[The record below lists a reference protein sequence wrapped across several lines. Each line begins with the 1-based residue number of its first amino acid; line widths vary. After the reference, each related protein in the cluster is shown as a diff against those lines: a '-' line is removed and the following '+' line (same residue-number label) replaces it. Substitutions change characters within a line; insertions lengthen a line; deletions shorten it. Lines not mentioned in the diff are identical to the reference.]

1 MSQFKDQSVIVTGAS
16 RGIGYAIAMAFAQ
29 EGANVAICS
38 TNSEKAQ
45 QVAKEIS
52 EKTSSMVVGYGV
64 DICQPDQ
71 VSEFVASVNQQFTR
85 IDCLVNNA
93 GITRDNLLLRLSNDE
108 WSSVIDTNLNS
119 LYTITKSTVK
129 IMLKQKYGR
138 IINMASVVGQM
149 GNPGQSNYAAAK
161 GGMIAFTKATAKE
174 FAKKNITVNAI
185 APGFIETDMTKNL
198 KTLPNDYLDNII
210 NNVPMKRLGT
220 PEDVAASVLFLASKS
235 ASYITGQVINV
246 DGGLVM

>member
-1 MSQFKDQSVIVTGAS
+1 
-16 RGIGYAIAMAFAQ
+16 
-29 EGANVAICS
+29 
-38 TNSEKAQ
+38 
-45 QVAKEIS
+45 
-52 EKTSSMVVGYGV
+52 
-64 DICQPDQ
+64 
-71 VSEFVASVNQQFTR
+71 
-85 IDCLVNNA
+85 
-93 GITRDNLLLRLSNDE
+93 
-108 WSSVIDTNLNS
+108 
-119 LYTITKSTVK
+119 
-129 IMLKQKYGR
+129 
-138 IINMASVVGQM
+138 MASVVGQM